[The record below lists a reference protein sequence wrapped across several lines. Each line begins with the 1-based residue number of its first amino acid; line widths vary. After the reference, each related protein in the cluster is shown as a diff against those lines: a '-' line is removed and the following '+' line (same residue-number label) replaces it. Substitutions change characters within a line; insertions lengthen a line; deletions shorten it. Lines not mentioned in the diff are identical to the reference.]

1 LLWFLGR
8 VLMLYHEKFVS
19 LSDLKFGLKRF
30 EEGDY
35 YEFLCR
41 GCLVDTFG
49 ERADL
54 DLSL

>member
-1 LLWFLGR
+1 
-8 VLMLYHEKFVS
+8 MLYHEKFVS